1 LGGQEVLRVRV
12 ELKDIQR
19 QRLPGVRRGRGVGLS
34 QGLGLLVDVVR
45 LIALLLAVDRCRVD
59 TEIAGQLVQHDLGLD
74 PQLLRSPLHVQRQ
87 HVTLPVRQAL
97 GGGNRAAGPVPAAY
111 LGHVPAQA
119 QRAEYLG

>member
-1 LGGQEVLRVRV
+1 
-12 ELKDIQR
+12 
-19 QRLPGVRRGRGVGLS
+19 
-34 QGLGLLVDVVR
+34 VVR